1 MIFMRRDLNGP
12 PGKHPATLRK
22 LDVHLKLSSP
32 PPPPHWKNC
41 GVKEEEGV
49 GGECAKCSICANMG
63 EGPFGQSKTA
73 PLTGLMWSFSV
84 SVVQGV
90 ASPSTLASEIFTVV
104 SCHR

>member
-1 MIFMRRDLNGP
+1 M
-12 PGKHPATLRK
+12 
-22 LDVHLKLSSP
+22 
-32 PPPPHWKNC
+32 
-41 GVKEEEGV
+41 
-49 GGECAKCSICANMG
+49 GGECAKCGICANMG

-84 SVVQGV
+84 SVVQGI